1 MEFKYLFK
9 ITNYITFEVSYYTLG
24 NNAKPHFATSAN
36 KLNKT
41 KTDYERCGQTQNDLL
56 KEYETAYLF
65 YKKWDEFHLSYLS
78 NEKLKELENDIQ
90 KLKNE
95 YSFLEKRR
103 ETFAKR
109 NDDFSFEDERKLT
122 TEIGDNLE
130 DKMEI
135 VISKKYICWK
145 ANFNDGI
152 ERPVYLCTIKNK
164 RNKKQFSFEFTQSL
178 AEKHKEPENN
188 QILYSL
194 QCDYCEDVEDFMN
207 ELGYENIKF
216 GEAIKIY
223 KCLTKINNDMRRV
236 FEKDQL
242 KLLLD
247 TETN

>member
-24 NNAKPHFATSAN
+24 SNAKPYFTTSAN
-36 KLNKT
+36 KFNKT
-41 KTDYERCGQTQNDLL
+41 KTDYEICGQAQKDLL
-56 KEYETAYLF
+56 KEYETAHLF
-65 YKKWDEFHLSYLS
+65 YKKWDKFHLSYLS
-78 NEKLKELENDIQ
+78 TEKLIELENDIQ

-95 YSFLEKRR
+95 YPYLEKRR

-122 TEIGDNLE
+122 TKKGDNLE

-135 VISKKYICWK
+135 VISKKYIGWK
-145 ANFNDGI
+145 ANFNDEI

-178 AEKHKEPENN
+178 AKKHKEPENWE
-188 QILYSL
+188 ILNSL
-194 QCDYCEDVEDFMN
+194 QIDYHEDIEDFMN
-207 ELGYENIKF
+207 GLGYENMKF
-216 GEAIKIY
+216 REAMKIY
-223 KCLTKINNDMRRV
+223 KSLTKINNDMRRV

-247 TETN
+247 T